1 MTFLNTNTI
10 YKDHLIPKLASCALI
25 LKEVSKIACL
35 LKGLPECTS
44 KCSNKSWCIIMGV
57 WLIRELQI
65 GSLKDIKGIKQPNS
79 IDFNSSG
86 AKSWDNHIAY
96 FRYLT
101 QMPTLGA
108 LTA

>member
-1 MTFLNTNTI
+1 
-10 YKDHLIPKLASCALI
+10 
-25 LKEVSKIACL
+25 
-35 LKGLPECTS
+35 
-44 KCSNKSWCIIMGV
+44 MGV

-79 IDFNSSG
+79 IDFNSND

-101 QMPTLGA
+101 QMPAFGA